1 MWMNVLKALITVILL
16 QLAMT
21 FKGAIV
27 ALANLDTRE
36 MDFLAQVSTCV
47 FLAILF
53 LKLCARGYYW
63 LPVHLHKSVL
73 KTVCIEGGLPCGQR
87 F

>member
-1 MWMNVLKALITVILL
+1 MLKALITVILL

-47 FLAILF
+47 FL
-53 LKLCARGYYW
+53 YYF
-63 LPVHLHKSVL
+63 SNY
-73 KTVCIEGGLPCGQR
+73 VCTCLLLATSSPTQISFENCMH
-87 F
+87 